1 MGRTGVPDSAGI
13 LVAVVVEQLLPPGE
27 PIEIERILQEVQP
40 PDAPETGR
48 PHVIGSLISSVNGRA
63 TLDGRTA
70 PLGPSGG
77 GADREFFRGLRGTCD
92 AIMVGTGTLR
102 EERYGRPGRRRLLR
116 EFRAARGLAEEP
128 KVIVVSR
135 SLDLPVHVP
144 LFRDPATEVLLFTWS
159 AAPVPSSGAQITVMR
174 MDPVDTSLAAVL
186 RAARERYGIRS
197 IVCEGGPTL
206 YGALLNE
213 DLVDELFLT
222 IAPVYAS
229 DDELPLTTSGHGAS
243 PCPMKLLSVFS
254 RDDYLFLRYR
264 RAPAAQRRGDAESA
278 AASART

>member
-1 MGRTGVPDSAGI
+1 V
-13 LVAVVVEQLLPPGE
+13 LVEQLLPPGE
-27 PIEIERILQEVQP
+27 PVEIDTILQQVHPLDWAE
-40 PDAPETGR
+40 AGR

-63 TLDGRTA
+63 TLEGRTA

-77 GADREFFRGLRGTCD
+77 GADREFFRGLRGTCE

-135 SLDLPVHVP
+135 SLDLPVDIP
-144 LFRDPATEVLLFTWS
+144 LFRDPQTEVLLFTTS
-159 AAPVPSSGAQITVMR
+159 TATVPSPGAQISVTR
-174 MDPVDTSLAAVL
+174 IDPADMSMAAVL
-186 RAARERYGIRS
+186 RSARERYGIRS

-206 YGALLNE
+206 YGALLTE

-222 IAPVYAS
+222 IAPVYAG
-229 DDELPLTTSGHGAS
+229 DDELPLTTSGHGAK

-264 RAPAAQRRGDAESA
+264 RAPLEGGPAPSEAESSS
-278 AASART
+278 ASSRI